1 VFVRIKRVNGHDYVY
16 LVENIRE
23 GGRHLQR
30 VIKTL
35 GRRDQVEAA
44 GLLDQLA
51 ISAARHTRRTLV
63 LSAFHKGEL
72 APLRRESIGPDL
84 VFGRLWE
91 QTGCGPVPRRMA
103 AERGF
108 AFDLERAVYASVLHR
123 LMVSGSDRHA
133 EAWTPHCR
141 IPGAERLGLR
151 RLYKAIAW
159 LGGEAEGGRPR
170 TELIEEALF
179 AHRRE
184 LFGPISIAFFDTTSL
199 WLEGQGGSLGRHG
212 HSTATRRITGR
223 NRAGSSS
230 ASCWTAPTGRS
241 APSSGPA
248 PPSTS
253 PGSGPWPSACAPA
266 SAPDGSAW
274 WPTGA

>member
-63 LSAFHKGEL
+63 LPAFHKGEL

-141 IPGAERLGLR
+141 IPSPAPSASACAGSPR
-151 RLYKAIAW
+151 RSP
-159 LGGEAEGGRPR
+159 GSVGRPR
-170 TELIEEALF
+170 A
-179 AHRRE
+179 A
-184 LFGPISIAFFDTTSL
+184 
-199 WLEGQGGSLGRHG
+199 
-212 HSTATRRITGR
+212 
-223 NRAGSSS
+223 
-230 ASCWTAPTGRS
+230 
-241 APSSGPA
+241 GPA
-248 PPSTS
+248 PS
-253 PGSGPWPSACAPA
+253 
-266 SAPDGSAW
+266 
-274 WPTGA
+274 

>member
-63 LSAFHKGEL
+63 LPAFHKGEL

-141 IPGAERLGLR
+141 IPSPAPS
-151 RLYKAIAW
+151 ASAC
-159 LGGEAEGGRPR
+159 
-170 TELIEEALF
+170 
-179 AHRRE
+179 
-184 LFGPISIAFFDTTSL
+184 
-199 WLEGQGGSLGRHG
+199 
-212 HSTATRRITGR
+212 
-223 NRAGSSS
+223 AGS
-230 ASCWTAPTGRS
+230 PRR
-241 APSSGPA
+241 
-248 PPSTS
+248 S
-253 PGSGPWPSACAPA
+253 PGSVGRPGRPAPHRADRGGTVRA
-266 SAPDGSAW
+266 SA
-274 WPTGA
+274 